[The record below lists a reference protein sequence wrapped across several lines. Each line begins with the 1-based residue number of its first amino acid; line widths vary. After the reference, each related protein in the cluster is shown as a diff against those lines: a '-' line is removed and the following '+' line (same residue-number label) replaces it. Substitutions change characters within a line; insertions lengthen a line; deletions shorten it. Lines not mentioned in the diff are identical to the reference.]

1 MVINPSFYS
10 TLLLG
15 SSVNPSEKDPPPNK
29 KGNFP
34 FFDRLDQIVK
44 HRATNNSH
52 IRRKICND
60 KFLNAMNMMYI
71 RSKLY
76 NE

>member
-1 MVINPSFYS
+1 MEGKFPFGCLDSCI
-10 TLLLG
+10 
-15 SSVNPSEKDPPPNK
+15 

-44 HRATNNSH
+44 HRATNNLY

-60 KFLNAMNMMYI
+60 KFLNAMNIPYI